1 MPSLDVNH
9 APATEASQ
17 QERDLGPLAWVLE
30 ELRKSLDAAVKTM
43 RRFVHEAEHTRESD
57 LAALDAG
64 ALRIARQQL
73 HQASG
78 ALEMVG
84 MAPAAL
90 LLRAMEAAVHK
101 FVQQPLLCT
110 REAISTIER
119 AGFALVEYLEYVLA
133 GKQASA
139 VALFPQYREVQTL
152 AGAERVH
159 PADLWPTE
167 RRIREPEFA
176 LSVAPLAYG
185 SAARAR
191 LDAAVLHIVKS
202 GDAGAARSMRD
213 ICLGFAA
220 AQADSRV
227 RTFWKVCAGFFEAL
241 AGGLLP
247 SDVYVK
253 RVASRVLMQYA
264 TLAKGEDGVADR
276 LLQDLLFFC
285 AQASTES
292 ADAFPALTA
301 VRQAFGLHRFE
312 PVRYEVARFGRFD
325 PGLLAQA
332 RKRMATAAEIWSAL
346 AGGDRAK
353 LKPAVDQFGL
363 VCDSLRKLLPGSED
377 LAQALAQA
385 VDATA
390 RTDEPPA
397 APLAMEVATAILYLQ
412 AAFEE
417 LDADGAQME
426 AHFGRLAER
435 LRTVL
440 AGAEPEPL
448 EAWIEDLY
456 RSVSDKQTMGSVVN
470 ELRASLAEV
479 EKALDQFFR
488 TPQDTR
494 VLVPVPGQ
502 MAQMRGVLSVLGL
515 EQAVRA
521 MARMREVVERLLAHA
536 IPEEELAPNFEKLGN
551 SLGTLGFLID
561 MLSYQRNLARKLFIY
576 DEAQDELRMLTGKTR
591 VRATDDASSAQVAMQ
606 ARAGADLPPVVPRFP
621 VQAPAQEP
629 TDFAPLLEMPG
640 DLGGASE
647 PAQEDAPASEQAKEA
662 VARALSGTLGAGVS
676 GQTAPSVP
684 DAEDDELLEVFLEEA
699 REVVAQGLAAIA
711 ALQEEPGNLSEQ
723 TTLRRAFHTLKG
735 SSRMVGLNEFGEAAW
750 SMEQVLNAWLAEQ
763 KPIPADLLALAG
775 QALRAL
781 GQWADDIAAGAA
793 APWQAQAFRAS
804 ADAMRLHGTLVPLES
819 PSAGAAMA
827 AVADAAQPAV
837 ADLSALQQAPHVESS
852 ESEVPEAPAEQA
864 GVAVEAVAPQEPVA
878 EIPFAAEGAATMEAG
893 AAEQAQGAEEWRALE
908 LPENAP
914 GTPPQGPV
922 AEIPFAA
929 EVEEVDFSAF
939 AAAQEQ
945 VSAAPQAPIAEPLPE
960 AVAQAQELTLEF
972 ASLPEVALPAA
983 AQAGGTELPGAQPP
997 SMELLPAATQTIQ
1010 TFEPRQEDGAPKELE
1025 EFLADLSV
1033 DVLADLSEGP
1043 SSIVPSAPQESSSS
1057 IEAPPEVPVESAAQ
1071 DQDAVK
1077 VIGDLRIGAA
1087 LYNVYLNEAD
1097 EWSHELEDRLQA
1109 WSLELHAPVPDMA
1122 VARAHALAG
1131 ASATVGF
1138 QTLSELARTL
1148 EHALQHVQLQP
1159 GGTPEQARV
1168 FLAAAQ
1174 DMRRLLHQF
1183 AAGFLKEPSAQVLED
1198 LHGILAQEVPSG
1210 SMPLQELEEEF
1221 VEATTPYSE
1230 MAAES
1235 APVPTTLQTL
1245 APAADL
1251 ESPHAGVAATASAE
1265 VDDEADASDAIDP
1278 DLFPIF
1284 EEEAQELLPRLGTA
1298 LRQWAAHPSDLEA
1311 RNAALRVLHTFK
1323 GSARLAGAMRLGA
1336 RAHRLESL
1344 IEQLDAH
1351 HPKAEQVEPLLGRF
1365 DALSTH
1371 FDALCARGEQEANAP
1386 WAAVAAADEAEPG
1399 AQVSVQTQ
1407 VVEQGA
1413 TPAALAAPAAPPALP
1428 AASLPGPA
1436 PLVIGRAQA
1445 AQSVRVR
1452 AQLLDRLVN
1461 QAGEVVISRARLDAQ
1476 VAQLRSSLADLT
1488 GNLERLRQ
1496 QLRDIEVQ
1504 AESQMQSRLAQAKDS
1519 ASGFD
1524 PLEFDRFTRVQELT
1538 RMMAES
1544 VNDIATVQRNLQRSV
1559 EGAEDELSA
1568 QARQAR
1574 ELQRDLLRTRM
1585 VEFDAIAERLYAV
1598 VRQAG
1603 KELGK
1608 QVRLE
1613 LRGGSFELDRGVLER
1628 MAPAFEH
1635 LLRNAVAH
1643 GIEPAEQRQ
1652 AQGKPAAG
1660 TITID
1665 VRHEGNDVA
1674 ITFRDD
1680 GAGLDLPRIRAKA
1693 IAQGLLAPDAELG
1706 VSDAANLIFQSGFST
1721 AADVTGIAG
1730 RGVGMDV
1737 VRAEV
1742 NALGGRIETS
1752 TEAGQGTA
1760 FRLVLPLTTAV
1771 TQVVMLRAGE
1781 LTVGMPANL
1790 VEIVRRATAVDL
1802 EQAYRSGFYEEGGER
1817 LPFFWAGALLQSS
1830 VRSKEPVGKNRP
1842 VVIVRSAAQRIALH
1856 VDEVLGNQ
1864 EVVVKQLGPQ
1874 LSRLPGLAGMSLLA
1888 SGAVVL
1894 IYNPVALA
1902 TVYGERVRAAGAG
1915 LPAVLE
1921 AVPEPTAGAP
1931 VAPAVALGPSQVPL
1945 VLVVD
1950 DSITVRRVT
1959 QRLLQREGYR
1969 VALATDGLQALERLQ
1984 QERPAVVLSDIEMP
1998 RMDGFDLLRNI
2009 RADQALHDLPVI
2021 MITSRIAHK
2030 HREHA
2035 HELGANHYLGK
2046 PYSDEE
2052 LLGLVAHYARQAAA
2066 VQA

>member
-9 APATEASQ
+9 APAASQ

-30 ELRKSLDAAVKTM
+30 ELRKSLDTAVKAM
-43 RRFVHEAEHTRESD
+43 RRFVREAEQARDSD

-64 ALRIARQQL
+64 ALRMARQHL

-84 MAPAAL
+84 MASPAL

-101 FVQQPLLCT
+101 FVQQPQLCT
-110 REAISTIER
+110 KEATSALER
-119 AGFALVEYLEYVLA
+119 AGFALVEYLEFALA
-133 GKQASA
+133 GKQVSA
-139 VALFPQYREVQTL
+139 VALFPQYREVQAL

-159 PADLWPTE
+159 PADLWPAE
-167 RRIREPEFA
+167 RRIREPELPFA
-176 LSVAPLAYG
+176 VAPVAYG
-185 SAARAR
+185 SAARAQ
-191 LDAAVLHIVKS
+191 LDAAVLRIVKS
-202 GDAGAARSMRD
+202 GDPGAAMRMRD

-220 AQADSRV
+220 AQTDARV
-227 RTFWKVCAGFFEAL
+227 RTFWKVCAAFLEAL

-247 SDVYVK
+247 PDVYVK

-264 TLAKGEDGVADR
+264 MLAKGEDGVTDR

-285 AQASTES
+285 AQAHPET
-292 ADAFPALTA
+292 ADAFPVLTA
-301 VRQAFGLHRFE
+301 VRQTFALHRFV
-312 PVRYEVARFGRFD
+312 PVNYEAARFGRFD

-332 RKRMATAAEIWSAL
+332 RKRMAAAAEVWSAL
-346 AGGDRAK
+346 AGGDRGK
-353 LKPAVDQFGL
+353 LKPAVDQFSL
-363 VCDSLRKLLPGSED
+363 VGDSLRKLLPGSED
-377 LAQALAQA
+377 LARALAQA
-385 VDATA
+385 LDATA
-390 RTDEPPA
+390 RTGEPPA

-448 EAWIEDLY
+448 EPWIEDLY
-456 RSVSDKQTMGSVVN
+456 RRVSDKQTMGSVVN

-488 TPQDTR
+488 APEDTR

-515 EQAVRA
+515 EQAVQA
-521 MARMREVVERLLAHA
+521 MARMRVVVEHLLNHA
-536 IPEEELAPNFEKLGN
+536 IPEEELALNFEKLGN

-591 VRATDDASSAQVAMQ
+591 VRATDDAPSAQVVRQ
-606 ARAGADLPPVVPRFP
+606 ARAGVELPPVVPRFP

-640 DLGGASE
+640 DFGGV
-647 PAQEDAPASEQAKEA
+647 QESVQEAAPASVQAESAKEA
-662 VARALSGTLGAGVS
+662 VAEEAVTRASPAAPGAGIL
-676 GQTAPSVP
+676 GQPTPSVP
-684 DAEDDELLEVFLEEA
+684 DAEDEELREVFLEEA

-763 KPIPADLLALAG
+763 KPMPAALLGLAG
-775 QALRAL
+775 DALRAF
-781 GQWADDIAAGAA
+781 GQWADDIATGVAA
-793 APWQAQAFRAS
+793 HWQAQAFRAS
-804 ADAMRLHGTLVPLES
+804 ADAMRLHGTLLPLELAL
-819 PSAGAAMA
+819 AGAAA
-827 AVADAAQPAV
+827 ADVAEVAEPALAEV
-837 ADLSALQQAPHVESS
+837 PTLQQVPQE
-852 ESEVPEAPAEQA
+852 EPGEPEVPQAPAEHAA
-864 GVAVEAVAPQEPVA
+864 GAVEAVAPQAPVAEISFAAEDAAMLGAVAAEVAHGAQEWPELELPQGSPDVSPQETVA
-878 EIPFAAEGAATMEAG
+878 EIPFAAD
-893 AAEQAQGAEEWRALE
+893 
-908 LPENAP
+908 
-914 GTPPQGPV
+914 
-922 AEIPFAA
+922 
-929 EVEEVDFSAF
+929 VEEVDFSAF

-945 VSAAPQAPIAEPLPE
+945 VSAAPEAPIAEPSPE
-960 AVAQAQELTLEF
+960 AAAPAPEPMLEF
-972 ASLPEVALPAA
+972 APLPEIVLPAA
-983 AQAGGTELPGAQPP
+983 AQAGATELPGAEPP
-997 SMELLPAATQTIQ
+997 SMEPLPAAAEAVQTI
-1010 TFEPRQEDGAPKELE
+1010 EPRQEDGAQKELV
-1025 EFLADLSV
+1025 EFLADLPV
-1033 DVLADLSEGP
+1033 DVLADLSTETSSVAP
-1043 SSIVPSAPQESSSS
+1043 SVPQEFSTGM
-1057 IEAPPEVPVESAAQ
+1057 EAPPEAPEESAAQ

-1077 VIGDLRIGAA
+1077 VIGELRIGAA

-1097 EWSHELEDRLQA
+1097 EWSQELEDHLET
-1109 WSLELHAPVPDMA
+1109 WSLELQEPVPDMA

-1148 EHALQHVQLQP
+1148 EHALQHVQLQT

-1174 DMRRLLHQF
+1174 DIRRLLHQF
-1183 AAGFLKEPSAQVLED
+1183 AAGFLKEPSVQVLED
-1198 LHGILAQEVPSG
+1198 LHGILAQEVPSA
-1210 SMPLQELEEEF
+1210 SMPLQDLAEEF
-1221 VEATTPYSE
+1221 VETTTPSSE
-1230 MAAES
+1230 MAPES
-1235 APVPTTLQTL
+1235 APVSATLQTS

-1251 ESPHAGVAATASAE
+1251 EAPPAGVVTSAQADTEDAGDAT
-1265 VDDEADASDAIDP
+1265 DAIDP

-1298 LRQWAAHPSDLEA
+1298 LRQWASHPSDLEA

-1351 HPKAEQVEPLLGRF
+1351 HPKAEQIEPLLGRF
-1365 DALSTH
+1365 DALSAH

-1386 WAAVAAADEAEPG
+1386 LAADATTTAG
-1399 AQVSVQTQ
+1399 AQSAEILAP
-1407 VVEQGA
+1407 EQA
-1413 TPAALAAPAAPPALP
+1413 VPAAEAPPVLQ

-1436 PLVIGRAQA
+1436 PLVIGRAQIT
-1445 AQSVRVR
+1445 QSVRVR

-1504 AESQMQSRLAQAKDS
+1504 AESQMQSKLALAKDS

-1544 VNDIATVQRNLQRSV
+1544 VNDIATVQRNLQRAV

-1568 QARQAR
+1568 QGRQAR

-1643 GIEPAEQRQ
+1643 GIEPTEQRQ

-1674 ITFRDD
+1674 IEFRDD

-1721 AADVTGIAG
+1721 ASAVTGIAG

-1737 VRAEV
+1737 VRTEV

-1752 TEAGQGTA
+1752 TETGQGTA

-1790 VEIVRRATAVDL
+1790 VEIVRRATAADL
-1802 EQAYRSGFYEEGGER
+1802 EQAYRSGFYDEGGER

-1915 LPAVLE
+1915 LPVVLE
-1921 AVPEPTAGAP
+1921 AAPGPTGGAP
-1931 VAPAVALGPSQVPL
+1931 MAPAVALGPSQVPL

-2009 RADQALHDLPVI
+2009 RADQALHGLPVI

-2035 HELGANHYLGK
+2035 LELGANHYLGK

-2052 LLGLVAHYARQAAA
+2052 LLGLVAHYARLEAA

>member
-101 FVQQPLLCT
+101 FVQQPPLCT
-110 REAISTIER
+110 RETISTIER

-191 LDAAVLHIVKS
+191 LDAVVLQIVKS

-241 AGGLLP
+241 AGDLLP
-247 SDVYVK
+247 PDVYVK

-292 ADAFPALTA
+292 ADTFPALTA

-332 RKRMATAAEIWSAL
+332 RKRMATAAEVWSAL

-353 LKPAVDQFGL
+353 LKPAVDQFSL

-470 ELRASLAEV
+470 ELRASLAEL

-536 IPEEELAPNFEKLGN
+536 IPEEELAQTFEKLGN

-591 VRATDDASSAQVAMQ
+591 VRATDDASSAQVAAQ

-662 VARALSGTLGAGVS
+662 LARALPATLGAGVS

-763 KPIPADLLALAG
+763 KPIPAALLELAG
-775 QALRAL
+775 DALRAL
-781 GQWADDIAAGAA
+781 GQWADDIAAGVA
-793 APWQAQAFRAS
+793 APWQAQAFRTS

-893 AAEQAQGAEEWRALE
+893 AAEQAQGAEEWPALE

-1057 IEAPPEVPVESAAQ
+1057 MEAPPEVPVESAAQ

-1138 QTLSELARTL
+1138 QALSDMARLL

-1235 APVPTTLQTL
+1235 APAPTTLQTL

-1344 IEQLDAH
+1344 IEQLDVH
-1351 HPKAEQVEPLLGRF
+1351 HPKAEQIEPLLGRF
-1365 DALSTH
+1365 DALRAH
-1371 FDALCARGEQEANAP
+1371 FDALCAQAEQESNPPLAADAI
-1386 WAAVAAADEAEPG
+1386 AAVATAATEHAEMP
-1399 AQVSVQTQ
+1399 APESAVS
-1407 VVEQGA
+1407 A
-1413 TPAALAAPAAPPALP
+1413 HAAPQASPALP

-1660 TITID
+1660 TIIVD

-1921 AVPEPTAGAP
+1921 AMPAPTAGAP
-1931 VAPAVALGPSQVPL
+1931 MAPAVALGPSQVPL

>member
-101 FVQQPLLCT
+101 FVQQPPLCT
-110 REAISTIER
+110 RETISTIER

-191 LDAAVLHIVKS
+191 LDAAVLQIVKS

-241 AGGLLP
+241 AGDLLP
-247 SDVYVK
+247 PDVYVK

-292 ADAFPALTA
+292 ADTFPALTA

-536 IPEEELAPNFEKLGN
+536 IPEEELAPNFEKLGH

-640 DLGGASE
+640 DFGGASE

-662 VARALSGTLGAGVS
+662 LARVVPATPEAGVS

-684 DAEDDELLEVFLEEA
+684 DAEDEELLEVFLEEA

-763 KPIPADLLALAG
+763 KPIPAALLELAG
-775 QALRAL
+775 DALRAL
-781 GQWADDIAAGAA
+781 GQWADDIAAGVA
-793 APWQAQAFRAS
+793 APWQAQAFRTS
-804 ADAMRLHGTLVPLES
+804 ADAMRLHGTLVPLEL
-819 PSAGAAMA
+819 PSAGAAM
-827 AVADAAQPAV
+827 VAV

-893 AAEQAQGAEEWRALE
+893 AAEQAQGAEEWPALE

-983 AQAGGTELPGAQPP
+983 AQAGARNCRARNR
-997 SMELLPAATQTIQ
+997 PAWSCCPLR
-1010 TFEPRQEDGAPKELE
+1010 PRQ
-1025 EFLADLSV
+1025 SR
-1033 DVLADLSEGP
+1033 P
-1043 SSIVPSAPQESSSS
+1043 S
-1057 IEAPPEVPVESAAQ
+1057 
-1071 DQDAVK
+1071 
-1077 VIGDLRIGAA
+1077 
-1087 LYNVYLNEAD
+1087 
-1097 EWSHELEDRLQA
+1097 
-1109 WSLELHAPVPDMA
+1109 
-1122 VARAHALAG
+1122 
-1131 ASATVGF
+1131 
-1138 QTLSELARTL
+1138 
-1148 EHALQHVQLQP
+1148 
-1159 GGTPEQARV
+1159 
-1168 FLAAAQ
+1168 
-1174 DMRRLLHQF
+1174 
-1183 AAGFLKEPSAQVLED
+1183 
-1198 LHGILAQEVPSG
+1198 
-1210 SMPLQELEEEF
+1210 
-1221 VEATTPYSE
+1221 
-1230 MAAES
+1230 
-1235 APVPTTLQTL
+1235 
-1245 APAADL
+1245 
-1251 ESPHAGVAATASAE
+1251 
-1265 VDDEADASDAIDP
+1265 
-1278 DLFPIF
+1278 
-1284 EEEAQELLPRLGTA
+1284 
-1298 LRQWAAHPSDLEA
+1298 
-1311 RNAALRVLHTFK
+1311 
-1323 GSARLAGAMRLGA
+1323 
-1336 RAHRLESL
+1336 
-1344 IEQLDAH
+1344 
-1351 HPKAEQVEPLLGRF
+1351 
-1365 DALSTH
+1365 
-1371 FDALCARGEQEANAP
+1371 
-1386 WAAVAAADEAEPG
+1386 
-1399 AQVSVQTQ
+1399 
-1407 VVEQGA
+1407 
-1413 TPAALAAPAAPPALP
+1413 
-1428 AASLPGPA
+1428 
-1436 PLVIGRAQA
+1436 
-1445 AQSVRVR
+1445 
-1452 AQLLDRLVN
+1452 
-1461 QAGEVVISRARLDAQ
+1461 SRARRTEHQRSWRNFWRICPWTCSPTCQRDRRRSFRPRRRSPPPAWRRHPRCLWKAQ
-1476 VAQLRSSLADLT
+1476 RRIRMRSRSLVTCALAPRFTTSISTRRTSGRMSSKIVCRLGRSSCTHPCPIWRWPGRTRWPVPLPPWVFRPCRTWPACSSMHCSMC
-1488 GNLERLRQ
+1488 NCSRAER
-1496 QLRDIEVQ
+1496 
-1504 AESQMQSRLAQAKDS
+1504 QSRR
-1519 ASGFD
+1519 GYFW
-1524 PLEFDRFTRVQELT
+1524 RR
-1538 RMMAES
+1538 R
-1544 VNDIATVQRNLQRSV
+1544 
-1559 EGAEDELSA
+1559 
-1568 QARQAR
+1568 
-1574 ELQRDLLRTRM
+1574 RTC
-1585 VEFDAIAERLYAV
+1585 
-1598 VRQAG
+1598 
-1603 KELGK
+1603 
-1608 QVRLE
+1608 
-1613 LRGGSFELDRGVLER
+1613 
-1628 MAPAFEH
+1628 
-1635 LLRNAVAH
+1635 
-1643 GIEPAEQRQ
+1643 
-1652 AQGKPAAG
+1652 AACC
-1660 TITID
+1660 T
-1665 VRHEGNDVA
+1665 NSQ
-1674 ITFRDD
+1674 
-1680 GAGLDLPRIRAKA
+1680 P
-1693 IAQGLLAPDAELG
+1693 
-1706 VSDAANLIFQSGFST
+1706 VS
-1721 AADVTGIAG
+1721 
-1730 RGVGMDV
+1730 
-1737 VRAEV
+1737 
-1742 NALGGRIETS
+1742 
-1752 TEAGQGTA
+1752 
-1760 FRLVLPLTTAV
+1760 
-1771 TQVVMLRAGE
+1771 
-1781 LTVGMPANL
+1781 
-1790 VEIVRRATAVDL
+1790 
-1802 EQAYRSGFYEEGGER
+1802 
-1817 LPFFWAGALLQSS
+1817 
-1830 VRSKEPVGKNRP
+1830 
-1842 VVIVRSAAQRIALH
+1842 
-1856 VDEVLGNQ
+1856 
-1864 EVVVKQLGPQ
+1864 
-1874 LSRLPGLAGMSLLA
+1874 
-1888 SGAVVL
+1888 
-1894 IYNPVALA
+1894 
-1902 TVYGERVRAAGAG
+1902 
-1915 LPAVLE
+1915 
-1921 AVPEPTAGAP
+1921 
-1931 VAPAVALGPSQVPL
+1931 
-1945 VLVVD
+1945 
-1950 DSITVRRVT
+1950 
-1959 QRLLQREGYR
+1959 
-1969 VALATDGLQALERLQ
+1969 
-1984 QERPAVVLSDIEMP
+1984 
-1998 RMDGFDLLRNI
+1998 
-2009 RADQALHDLPVI
+2009 
-2021 MITSRIAHK
+2021 
-2030 HREHA
+2030 
-2035 HELGANHYLGK
+2035 
-2046 PYSDEE
+2046 
-2052 LLGLVAHYARQAAA
+2052 
-2066 VQA
+2066 

>member
-101 FVQQPLLCT
+101 FVQQPPLCT
-110 REAISTIER
+110 RETISTIER

-191 LDAAVLHIVKS
+191 LDAAVLQIVKS

-241 AGGLLP
+241 AGDLLP
-247 SDVYVK
+247 PDVYVK

-292 ADAFPALTA
+292 ADAFPALMA
-301 VRQAFGLHRFE
+301 VRQAFGLRRFE

-332 RKRMATAAEIWSAL
+332 RKRMATAAEVWSAL

-353 LKPAVDQFGL
+353 LKPAVDQFSL
-363 VCDSLRKLLPGSED
+363 VCDSLRKLLPGSEE

-390 RTDEPPA
+390 RTGEPPA

-561 MLSYQRNLARKLFIY
+561 MLSYQRNLARKLFVY

-591 VRATDDASSAQVAMQ
+591 VRATDDASSAQVAAQ

-640 DLGGASE
+640 DFGGASE

-662 VARALSGTLGAGVS
+662 LARVVPATPEAGVS

-684 DAEDDELLEVFLEEA
+684 DAEDEELLEVFLEEA

-781 GQWADDIAAGAA
+781 GQWADDIAAGVA
-793 APWQAQAFRAS
+793 APWQAQAFRTS
-804 ADAMRLHGTLVPLES
+804 ADAMRLHGTLVPLEL
-819 PSAGAAMA
+819 PSAGAAM
-827 AVADAAQPAV
+827 VAV

-893 AAEQAQGAEEWRALE
+893 AAEQAQGAEEWPALE

-983 AQAGGTELPGAQPP
+983 AQAGGTELPGAELP
-997 SMELLPAATQTIQ
+997 SMEPLPAAAQTIQ
-1010 TFEPRQEDGAPKELE
+1010 TIEPRQEDGAQKELE
-1025 EFLADLSV
+1025 EFLADFSV
-1033 DVLADLSEGP
+1033 DVLADLSTP
-1043 SSIVPSAPQESSSS
+1043 TSSVASSAPQQPSTGM
-1057 IEAPPEVPVESAAQ
+1057 EAQTEAPVESAAQ

-1159 GGTPEQARV
+1159 GGTAEQARV
-1168 FLAAAQ
+1168 FVAAAQ

-1183 AAGFLKEPSAQVLED
+1183 AAGFLKEPSTQVLED
-1198 LHGILAQEVPSG
+1198 LHGILAQEMPSG

-1235 APVPTTLQTL
+1235 APAPTTLQTL

-1251 ESPHAGVAATASAE
+1251 EAPPAGVVTSAQADA
-1265 VDDEADASDAIDP
+1265 DDEADATDAIDP

-1351 HPKAEQVEPLLGRF
+1351 HPKAEQIEPLLGRF
-1365 DALSTH
+1365 DALRAH
-1371 FDALCARGEQEANAP
+1371 FDALCAQAEQESNPPLAADAI
-1386 WAAVAAADEAEPG
+1386 AAVATAATEHAEMP
-1399 AQVSVQTQ
+1399 APESAVS
-1407 VVEQGA
+1407 A
-1413 TPAALAAPAAPPALP
+1413 HAAPQASPALS

-1693 IAQGLLAPDAELG
+1693 VAQGLLAPDAELG

>member
-191 LDAAVLHIVKS
+191 LDAAVLQIVKS

-241 AGGLLP
+241 AGDLLP
-247 SDVYVK
+247 PDVYVK

-285 AQASTES
+285 AQVSTES
-292 ADAFPALTA
+292 ADTFPALTA

-332 RKRMATAAEIWSAL
+332 RKRMATAAEVWSAL

-470 ELRASLAEV
+470 ELRASLAEL

-536 IPEEELAPNFEKLGN
+536 IPEEELAQTFEKLGN

-640 DLGGASE
+640 DFGGASE

-662 VARALSGTLGAGVS
+662 LARVVPATPEAGVS

-684 DAEDDELLEVFLEEA
+684 DAEDEELLEVFLEEA

-763 KPIPADLLALAG
+763 KPIPAALLELAG
-775 QALRAL
+775 DALRAL
-781 GQWADDIAAGAA
+781 GQWADDIAAGVA
-793 APWQAQAFRAS
+793 APWQAQAFRTS
-804 ADAMRLHGTLVPLES
+804 ADAMRLHGTLVPLEL
-819 PSAGAAMA
+819 PSAGAAM
-827 AVADAAQPAV
+827 VAV

-893 AAEQAQGAEEWRALE
+893 AAEQAQGAEEWPALE

-1010 TFEPRQEDGAPKELE
+1010 TFEPRQEDGAQKELE
-1025 EFLADLSV
+1025 EFLADFSV
-1033 DVLADLSEGP
+1033 DVLADLSTP
-1043 SSIVPSAPQESSSS
+1043 TSSVASSAPQQPSTGM
-1057 IEAPPEVPVESAAQ
+1057 EAQTEVPVESAAQ

-1138 QTLSELARTL
+1138 QALSDMARLL

-1159 GGTPEQARV
+1159 GGTPEQAQV
-1168 FLAAAQ
+1168 FVAAAQ
-1174 DMRRLLHQF
+1174 DIRRLLHQF

-1235 APVPTTLQTL
+1235 APAPTTLQTL

-1344 IEQLDAH
+1344 IEQLDVH
-1351 HPKAEQVEPLLGRF
+1351 HPKAEQIEPLLGRF
-1365 DALSTH
+1365 DALRAH
-1371 FDALCARGEQEANAP
+1371 FDALCAQAEKESNPPLAADAI
-1386 WAAVAAADEAEPG
+1386 AAVATAATEHAEMP
-1399 AQVSVQTQ
+1399 APESAVS
-1407 VVEQGA
+1407 A
-1413 TPAALAAPAAPPALP
+1413 HAAPQASPALS

-1660 TITID
+1660 TITVD

-1693 IAQGLLAPDAELG
+1693 VAQGLLAPDAELG

-1737 VRAEV
+1737 VRTEV

-1790 VEIVRRATAVDL
+1790 VEIVRRATAGDL

-1921 AVPEPTAGAP
+1921 AMPAPTAGAP

>member
-1 MPSLDVNH
+1 
-9 APATEASQ
+9 
-17 QERDLGPLAWVLE
+17 
-30 ELRKSLDAAVKTM
+30 
-43 RRFVHEAEHTRESD
+43 
-57 LAALDAG
+57 
-64 ALRIARQQL
+64 
-73 HQASG
+73 
-78 ALEMVG
+78 
-84 MAPAAL
+84 
-90 LLRAMEAAVHK
+90 
-101 FVQQPLLCT
+101 
-110 REAISTIER
+110 
-119 AGFALVEYLEYVLA
+119 
-133 GKQASA
+133 
-139 VALFPQYREVQTL
+139 
-152 AGAERVH
+152 
-159 PADLWPTE
+159 
-167 RRIREPEFA
+167 
-176 LSVAPLAYG
+176 
-185 SAARAR
+185 
-191 LDAAVLHIVKS
+191 
-202 GDAGAARSMRD
+202 
-213 ICLGFAA
+213 
-220 AQADSRV
+220 
-227 RTFWKVCAGFFEAL
+227 
-241 AGGLLP
+241 
-247 SDVYVK
+247 
-253 RVASRVLMQYA
+253 
-264 TLAKGEDGVADR
+264 
-276 LLQDLLFFC
+276 
-285 AQASTES
+285 
-292 ADAFPALTA
+292 

-640 DLGGASE
+640 DFGGASE

-662 VARALSGTLGAGVS
+662 LARVVPATPEAGVS

-684 DAEDDELLEVFLEEA
+684 DAEDEELLEVFLEEA

-763 KPIPADLLALAG
+763 KPIPAALLELAG
-775 QALRAL
+775 DALRAL
-781 GQWADDIAAGAA
+781 GQWADDIAAGVA
-793 APWQAQAFRAS
+793 APWQAQAFRTS
-804 ADAMRLHGTLVPLES
+804 ADAMRLHGTLVPLEL
-819 PSAGAAMA
+819 PSAGAAM
-827 AVADAAQPAV
+827 VAV

-893 AAEQAQGAEEWRALE
+893 AAEQAQGAEEWPALE

-1235 APVPTTLQTL
+1235 APAPTTLQTL

-1344 IEQLDAH
+1344 IEQLDVH
-1351 HPKAEQVEPLLGRF
+1351 HPKAEQIEPLLGRF
-1365 DALSTH
+1365 DALRAH
-1371 FDALCARGEQEANAP
+1371 FDALCAQAEKESNPPLAADAI
-1386 WAAVAAADEAEPG
+1386 AAVATAATEHAEMP
-1399 AQVSVQTQ
+1399 APESAVS
-1407 VVEQGA
+1407 A
-1413 TPAALAAPAAPPALP
+1413 HAAPQASPALS

-1693 IAQGLLAPDAELG
+1693 VAQGLLAPDAELG

-1830 VRSKEPVGKNRP
+1830 VRSKEPVGKNGRWSSCA
-1842 VVIVRSAAQRIALH
+1842 VRRS
-1856 VDEVLGNQ
+1856 E
-1864 EVVVKQLGPQ
+1864 
-1874 LSRLPGLAGMSLLA
+1874 SRCTWTRCWATRKSWSSNWGRSCRACRDLPGCRCSLRA
-1888 SGAVVL
+1888 PWCSSTTPWRWPPSMA
-1894 IYNPVALA
+1894 NACAL
-1902 TVYGERVRAAGAG
+1902 RVRGCR
-1915 LPAVLE
+1915 PC
-1921 AVPEPTAGAP
+1921 
-1931 VAPAVALGPSQVPL
+1931 S
-1945 VLVVD
+1945 
-1950 DSITVRRVT
+1950 RRC
-1959 QRLLQREGYR
+1959 RH
-1969 VALATDGLQALERLQ
+1969 
-1984 QERPAVVLSDIEMP
+1984 P
-1998 RMDGFDLLRNI
+1998 
-2009 RADQALHDLPVI
+2009 
-2021 MITSRIAHK
+2021 
-2030 HREHA
+2030 
-2035 HELGANHYLGK
+2035 
-2046 PYSDEE
+2046 
-2052 LLGLVAHYARQAAA
+2052 
-2066 VQA
+2066 